1 MHLATRDDIPFINSV
16 INHPKVRP
24 HVWYGDNELDCT
36 ESIDIMW
43 TLVVPDKGVM
53 MAEALGD
60 GQYLG
65 LTAFL
70 PKHWGFSAVGEMRR
84 AIRKI
89 FTDTDCNRLYG
100 SVKLSNPRAGRNL
113 IGLGFKEVGQHGNR
127 ITGHIDF
134 LDLLDEEMFKETA
147 KAGWSG
153 KALYWWCLK
162 SKIEDIPPI
171 LPAHPELPIF
181 VNDGV
186 IIDLTA

>member
-1 MHLATRDDIPFINSV
+1 MHLATKADVPFINSV
-16 INHPKVRP
+16 LNHPKVRP
-24 HVWYGDNELDCT
+24 HIWFGDHELDST
-36 ESIDIMW
+36 ESIDLMW
-43 TLVVPDKGVM
+43 TLVVPGKGVM

-70 PKHWGFSAVGEMRR
+70 PSAWGMEAVGAMRK

-100 SVKLSNPRAGRNL
+100 SVKPNNPRAGRNL
-113 IGLGFKEVGQHGNR
+113 IGLGFKEVDLHGNR
-127 ITGHIDF
+127 ITGHIDY
-134 LDLLDEEMFKETA
+134 LDLLDEQIFKDTA

-153 KALYWWCLK
+153 KALYWWSVK

-171 LPAHPELPIF
+171 FPAHPELPLF
-181 VNDGV
+181 VNDGE